1 MKLSICIYLS
11 ITDFFSIYC
20 INIYSSILLLPLGI
34 TSPSLQDILSIV
46 ERIENFV
53 VPLSDCINN
62 LSNIFNAVISSAVDN
77 TKGPSHRCL
86 GAAIEVA
93 LAMMGAGMI
102 IIIFIKNISPRKRLI
117 YLSFYLSIYRTI

>member
-77 TKGPSHRCL
+77 TKGPSHRCF